1 MSYSLSWNVLP
12 SDVMWEKSYISVYN
26 IFWRCI
32 WSFWNWQM
40 RHEEIK
46 MRTVNVTGSCMVSC
60 KKKKNVFKSF
70 TRTLGTVFKESIQ
83 NEGLYSMKNM
93 DFISWFYKLWFS
105 RWDSWSI
112 ARGSMIFKFYY
123 SGGKKTKT
131 FWSQKITNNIVH
143 I

>member
-46 MRTVNVTGSCMVSC
+46 MRTVNVTGSRMVSC
-60 KKKKNVFKSF
+60 KVLQEPWEQFLKSPYKMKDY
-70 TRTLGTVFKESIQ
+70 TVWRIWI
-83 NEGLYSMKNM
+83 LYP
-93 DFISWFYKLWFS
+93 DFISCDSQGGIHEALPEDPWFS
-105 RWDSWSI
+105 NFI
-112 ARGSMIFKFYY
+112 TVV
-123 SGGKKTKT
+123 GKK
-131 FWSQKITNNIVH
+131 QKH
-143 I
+143 SGPKK